1 MQSWSGQRF
10 LSINYLNMSFDAR
23 VDVTPEVTQEE
34 TPQVLTIS
42 SLISHIKDDGMSRD
56 DIRKKYGMTIA
67 EAKEIFSHPKL
78 KGIRVK
84 KQRVMRIQLV
94 DDTSGDNPN
103 QTSIP
108 MPEPTKLEELQR
120 EANTELIEALYNDP
134 HQDNKDEISD

>member
-1 MQSWSGQRF
+1 
-10 LSINYLNMSFDAR
+10 MSFDAR
-23 VDVTPEVTQEE
+23 VEVTPEVTQEE

-94 DDTSGDNPN
+94 DDTANTDPN

-108 MPEPTKLEELQR
+108 MPEPTKLEELER

-134 HQDNKDEISD
+134 HQDNKDEITD

>member
-1 MQSWSGQRF
+1 
-10 LSINYLNMSFDAR
+10 MSFDAQ
-23 VDVTPEVTQEE
+23 VAVTPEVTQEE

-94 DDTSGDNPN
+94 DDTTQQVTLD
-103 QTSIP
+103 QSIQ
-108 MPEPTKLEELQR
+108 EV
-120 EANTELIEALYNDP
+120 
-134 HQDNKDEISD
+134 QDNTSENNY